1 MEYRLLGRTGLYVSV
16 ISLGGWLTY
25 GGHVAEEKT
34 FECMKTAYD
43 HGINFF
49 DSAEA
54 YAAGESEV
62 VMGKAIKKYG
72 WKRPDLVISTKLYWG
87 QHNSSHPER
96 IQNSVGLSRKH
107 LIEGMNA
114 SLERLGLDYV
124 DIVYAHRP
132 DRLTPMEETVRAF
145 NYLINKGQA
154 LYWGTSM
161 WSAVEIADAWRVADK
176 LGLIGPV
183 VEQPEYNLLSRE
195 KVEKEYYELYERYGL
210 GLTVFSPLKLGIL
223 TGKYNDST
231 IPEGSRFSAENTSQK
246 FIDAYRA
253 KFQGDPEMEKNL
265 RISKGLVPIAKDL
278 GVTQGSLALAWI
290 MKNKNVSS
298 IITGASRPEQI
309 VENVKALEAFHKLT
323 PEIMDK
329 IDEIAGNKPTIDSRR
344 FA

>member
-49 DSAEA
+49 DSAEG
-54 YAAGESEV
+54 YAEGESEV

-161 WSAVEIADAWRVADK
+161 WSAVEIADAWKVADK

-195 KVEKEYYELYERYGL
+195 KVEKEYYELYERYGT

-223 TGKYNDST
+223 TGKYNEAT
-231 IPEGSRFSAENTSQK
+231 IPEGSRFSEENSGQK
-246 FIDAYRA
+246 FIDAYRT

-265 RISKGLVPIAKDL
+265 KISKGLAPIAKDL
-278 GVTQGSLALAWI
+278 GVSQGNLALAWI
-290 MKNKNVSS
+290 MKNKNISS
-298 IITGASRPEQI
+298 IITGASKPEQV

-329 IDEIAGNKPTIDSRR
+329 IDELAGNKPTIDSRR